1 MYRRRAAG
9 SGGRTA
15 RKKRPEKISALERRR
30 LLQLGASVALFLL
43 VFLGRGVF
51 PQQMQTWKSIL
62 SADTDFRGAVTAFGQ
77 NVSEGTAV
85 LDALETFWLELTGN
99 TPPSAEE
106 ETGTISVE
114 PLNYRAQIHQ
124 WQFEGAPAFPVET
137 ETAGSLGSE
146 PAPSEE
152 EAVVTAVAQAYTE
165 DGQELPER
173 VSLQYYALGLE
184 ETTAPVIGSVTSSF
198 GYRDHPVSGEYTFH
212 TAVDLGVSTGTDVL
226 AFADGTV
233 EYIGENSIYGLYVK
247 VDHDNG
253 VATFYAHCSK
263 LLVSKG
269 DTVSC
274 GQVIAKSGQTGNATG
289 PHLHFSIEKD
299 SVRLDPT
306 YYLDLS

>member
-1 MYRRRAAG
+1 
-9 SGGRTA
+9 
-15 RKKRPEKISALERRR
+15 
-30 LLQLGASVALFLL
+30 
-43 VFLGRGVF
+43 
-51 PQQMQTWKSIL
+51 
-62 SADTDFRGAVTAFGQ
+62 
-77 NVSEGTAV
+77 
-85 LDALETFWLELTGN
+85 
-99 TPPSAEE
+99 
-106 ETGTISVE
+106 
-114 PLNYRAQIHQ
+114 
-124 WQFEGAPAFPVET
+124 
-137 ETAGSLGSE
+137 
-146 PAPSEE
+146 
-152 EAVVTAVAQAYTE
+152 VVTAVAQTYTE

-173 VSLQYYALGLE
+173 VSLQYYTLGLE

-198 GYRDHPVSGEYTFH
+198 GFRDHPVSGEYTFH

-226 AFADGTV
+226 SFADGTV

-299 SVRLDPT
+299 GVRLDPT
-306 YYLDLS
+306 YYLELS